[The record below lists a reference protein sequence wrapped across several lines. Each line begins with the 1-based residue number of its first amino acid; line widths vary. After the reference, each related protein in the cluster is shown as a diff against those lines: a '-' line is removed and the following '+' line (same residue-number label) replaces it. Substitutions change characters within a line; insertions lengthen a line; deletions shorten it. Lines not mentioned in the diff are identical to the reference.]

1 MIEGSNAIVT
11 GSSRGIGRAIA
22 LELADRGANI
32 VVCCQSRLDAAE
44 NVKQQVESRGRRAVV
59 AQSDLATEEGAR
71 LVVDTCIEELG
82 GVDILVNNAG
92 IGQLAPIQSL
102 ENDRDVERTLR
113 VNLFSYI
120 YMAKHAIANMIERQ
134 VPGCVV
140 NISSILSMIGAPGQ
154 TIYAASKGGITGFTA
169 CLAREVARY
178 GIRVNAIAP
187 GYIETELTDWMPDNY
202 REKIIPRIPMRRFAA
217 AEEVAKAAAFLIEDA
232 TYTIGQTLIVD
243 GGIMID

>member
-1 MIEGSNAIVT
+1 MIKGSNAIVT

-22 LELADRGANI
+22 LELADRGADI
-32 VVCCQSRLDAAE
+32 VVCYQSRLDAAE
-44 NVKQQVESRGRRAVV
+44 DVKRQVESIGRRAVI

-71 LVVDTCIEELG
+71 SVVETCVNELG

-92 IGQLAPIQSL
+92 IGQLAPIQ
-102 ENDRDVERTLR
+102 EVDDERDVERTLR

-120 YMAKHAIANMIERQ
+120 YMAKHAIADMIERQ
-134 VPGCVV
+134 VPGCVI
-140 NISSILSMIGAPGQ
+140 NISSILSMIGGPGQ
-154 TIYAASKGGITGFTA
+154 TIYAASKGGITGFTV

-187 GYIETELTDWMPDNY
+187 GYIETELTDWMPEDY
-202 REKIIPRIPMRRFAA
+202 RARIIPRIPMRRFAA
-217 AEEVAKAAAFLIEDA
+217 AEEVAKAASFLIEDA

>member
-11 GSSRGIGRAIA
+11 GSSRGIGKSIA
-22 LELADRGANI
+22 LELANRGANI

-44 NVKQQVESRGRRAVV
+44 DVKQQVESRGRQAVV
-59 AQSDLATEEGAR
+59 AQADVATEEGAC
-71 LVVDTCIEELG
+71 LVVDTCVKELG

-92 IGQLAPIQSL
+92 IGQLAPIQSV
-102 ENDRDVERTLR
+102 EDDRDIERTLR

-140 NISSILSMIGAPGQ
+140 NISSILSMIGGPGQ
-154 TIYAASKGGITGFTA
+154 TIYAASKGGITGFTV

-187 GYIETELTDWMPDNY
+187 GYIETELTDWMPDDY
-202 REKIIPRIPMRRFAA
+202 RAKIISRIPMRRFAA

-232 TYTIGQTLIVD
+232 TYTIGQTLVID
-243 GGIMID
+243 GGILID

>member
-1 MIEGSNAIVT
+1 MIKGSNAIVT

-22 LELADRGANI
+22 LELADRGADI
-32 VVCCQSRLDAAE
+32 VVCYQSRLDAAE
-44 NVKQQVESRGRRAVV
+44 DVKRQVESIGRRAVI

-71 LVVDTCIEELG
+71 SVVETCVNELG

-92 IGQLAPIQSL
+92 IGQLAPIQ
-102 ENDRDVERTLR
+102 EVDDERDVERTLR

-120 YMAKHAIANMIERQ
+120 YMAKHAIADMIERQ
-134 VPGCVV
+134 VPGCVI
-140 NISSILSMIGAPGQ
+140 NISSILSMIGGPGQ
-154 TIYAASKGGITGFTA
+154 TIYAASKGGITGFTV

-187 GYIETELTDWMPDNY
+187 GYIETELTDWMPEDY
-202 REKIIPRIPMRRFAA
+202 RARIIPRIPMRRFAA

-232 TYTIGQTLIVD
+232 TYTIGQTLIID